1 MAYRLQYEI
10 YILLVSSCGG
20 FEMAISFDNA
30 LGIHQHTVGVRS
42 ERAEMLAT
50 NIAQANTP
58 GYKAKGMDF
67 QKALQSAASKASM
80 GLSRTDGRHINA
92 STRVAGEI
100 QYRVPTQPDTGDG
113 NTVDV
118 DLERNLFMQNQ
129 LRHQASLE
137 FLGSK
142 FKNLTKAIKG
152 E

>member
-1 MAYRLQYEI
+1 
-10 YILLVSSCGG
+10 
-20 FEMAISFDNA
+20 MAISFDSA
-30 LGIHQHTVGVRS
+30 LGIHQYTVGVR
-42 ERAEMLAT
+42 ERNAEVIST

-58 GYKAKGMDF
+58 GYKSRGMDF
-67 QKALQSAASKASM
+67 SKALQAATSGASIS
-80 GLSRTDGRHINA
+80 LSRTDGRHIPA
-92 STRVAGEI
+92 TFAETGEKL
-100 QYRVPTQPDTGDG
+100 YRVPTQPDTGDG

-129 LRHQASLE
+129 IRHQASLD

>member
-1 MAYRLQYEI
+1 
-10 YILLVSSCGG
+10 
-20 FEMAISFDNA
+20 MAISFDNA
-30 LGIHQHTVGVRS
+30 LGIHQHTVGVRERNS
-42 ERAEMLAT
+42 EVIAT

-58 GYKAKGMDF
+58 GFKAKGMDF
-67 QKALQSAASKASM
+67 QKALQAASSGASIS
-80 GLSRTDGRHINA
+80 LSRTDGRHIPA
-92 STRVAGEI
+92 SSMVTGEI
-100 QYRVPTQPDTGDG
+100 LYRTPTQPDTGDG

-129 LRHQASLE
+129 IRHQASLD

>member
-1 MAYRLQYEI
+1 
-10 YILLVSSCGG
+10 
-20 FEMAISFDNA
+20 MAISFDNA
-30 LGIHQHTVGVRS
+30 LGIHQYTVGVR
-42 ERAEMLAT
+42 ERNAEVIAS

-58 GYKAKGMDF
+58 GFKAKGMDF
-67 QKALQSAASKASM
+67 QKALQAASSEASI
-80 GLSRTDGRHINA
+80 GLSLTDGRHIPA
-92 STRVAGEI
+92 SANVTGEML
-100 QYRVPTQPDTGDG
+100 YRLPTQPDTGDG

-129 LRHQASLE
+129 MRHQASLD

>member
-1 MAYRLQYEI
+1 M
-10 YILLVSSCGG
+10 G
-20 FEMAISFDNA
+20 ISFNNA
-30 LGIHQHTVGVRS
+30 LGIHQHTVGVRGD
-42 ERAEMLAT
+42 RAEIIST

-58 GYKAKGMDF
+58 GFKSRGMDF
-67 QKALQSAASKASM
+67 SRALQAASSGASI

-92 STRVAGEI
+92 STKVTGEKM
-100 QYRVPTQPDTGDG
+100 YRTPTQPDTGDG

-129 LRHQASLE
+129 LRYQASLD

-152 E
+152 Q